1 MPDRVIPGY
10 ERVLRLSKEVELTGV
25 IHLLIKRRNLV
36 AFGSHISRNYH
47 SLKINSDFFFSAIRN
62 RIGSAL

>member
-10 ERVLRLSKEVELTGV
+10 ERVLRLSKEVELTCV
-25 IHLLIKRRNLV
+25 IHLLIKRGNFV
-36 AFGSHISRNYH
+36 AFGSYVSRNYH
-47 SLKINSDFFFSAIRN
+47 SLKINSDFFSAIRN